1 MILDNNKLRD
11 ETIGLDTAEVA
22 SRLGIKHR
30 ARVNQLIKAKK
41 FPNAYKEKNKWC
53 IPVEDVQ
60 RYEKSHASHETNRCL
75 DTREA
80 AERLGYKATFSI
92 NQLIEKSILPNAFQI
107 NNKWYIPMADIEA
120 IEKMRAENL
129 EIKKVAET
137 LGVNPA
143 KVTEMIRN
151 NEFLNSFKDGLGV
164 LRVPSKDV
172 EEYQIRKKQEQ
183 EEMEK
188 SIESSVS
195 TVEAA
200 KIMGYK
206 TTSTVLLYLN
216 NGYLPNAFKIGTGWR
231 IPLIDIKELQ
241 KNQEKIKRE
250 LSKKRFSVEEN
261 PEIQDCIDVDELSE
275 ILQIN
280 HKNVLSQI
288 NEGAFGKA
296 FKFKGKYWIHKDGL
310 DEYQRKK
317 EKQNVF
323 NQNNLTTEDAA
334 KRLNYK
340 HNANISKLI
349 GDGIFPNA
357 FKRDGAWRIPVSDI
371 EKFEESRANKSK
383 KVSYT
388 PEVAYRELKESL
400 DSITQENLQETKK
413 LYLQYCLL
421 QINNING
428 STRYKRD
435 RVLLYRRLYEKLSAT
450 IEREIY
456 VLSQDDIANL
466 LGEKS
471 PIRKDEKKVLI
482 RFVKYVYN
490 QMGIEVNQ
498 EFNVNTVRKN
508 NREKEVYS
516 PEEFNGLYKY
526 VRELSTHT
534 ANAINDRSYSNMWV
548 YSILLL
554 TDFIRGQDLIVN
566 TPSIDIESV
575 NIDSFDWFKENKM
588 SELQGQSVINQLY
601 THFRYKRT
609 SKTDELLTFIV
620 APDLV
625 LPLATALCISE
636 LHRRYEDS
644 EKLLDTFMEGT
655 FNTVRTAG
663 KKRHLKFFDG
673 LNGFAD
679 FRFSSQKLNRSVAT
693 YLFYSITEEDGQ
705 DSDLALHL
713 TQVSRSH
720 KSPDTTS
727 QYIQATNKDGSINR
741 VSYNLFKRGHFG
753 WLYNYL
759 VLYVSRFQ
767 GMQDTLEQRSNL
779 IEQVRNELSP
789 FELESVAKFVN
800 NSLSPIP
807 SKTYSS
813 NVEEFIKDIY
823 KKRQSVISK
832 LTDYSQDEIKEII
845 SKLANG
851 DLPSK
856 NEHAQCLVYPTC
868 KNPRLKSCFSCEFV
882 IPGNLMLIQLN
893 EEINRLLDS
902 IEQETNEIIL
912 QRESKFFLHALFI
925 WKEARLKYGDER
937 VKAYIEIE
945 KTWTRIEN
953 IAHKILLE

>member
-1 MILDNNKLRD
+1 MDNNKLRD
-11 ETIGLDTAEVA
+11 EIMVLDTAEVA

-30 ARVNQLIKAKK
+30 ESINQLIKSKK
-41 FPNAYKEKNKWC
+41 FPNAFKEKKQWR
-53 IPVEDVQ
+53 IPIEDVRQ
-60 RYEKSHASHETNRCL
+60 YEKSLPSHDTSGCL
-75 DTREA
+75 DTRQA
-80 AERLGYKATFSI
+80 AERLGYKAPFSI
-92 NQLIEKSILPNAFQI
+92 IQLIEKSILPNAFQI
-107 NNKWYIPMADIEA
+107 KKKWWIPLADIEA
-120 IEKMRAENL
+120 VEKMRAENL
-129 EIKKVAET
+129 DVKKVAQI

-151 NEFLNSFKDGLGV
+151 HVFSNSFNDVLGV
-164 LRVPSKDV
+164 LRVPYKDI
-172 EEYQIRKKQEQ
+172 EEYQIKKEEERK
-183 EEMEK
+183 EMEK

-195 TVEAA
+195 TLEAA
-200 KIMGYK
+200 KILGYK

-216 NGYLPNAFKIGTGWR
+216 NGYFPTAFKVGTGWR
-231 IPLIDIKELQ
+231 IPLTDLKRLQMNLYEIKKELSEKKFSIKE
-241 KNQEKIKRE
+241 NQQ
-250 LSKKRFSVEEN
+250 
-261 PEIQDCIDVDELSE
+261 IQNCLDVNQLSE
-275 ILQIN
+275 ILQLSR
-280 HKNVLSQI
+280 KNILSLIQK
-288 NEGAFGKA
+288 GAFGNA
-296 FKFKGKYWIHKDGL
+296 LKFKRKYWIHEDIL
-310 DEYQRKK
+310 DEYQREK
-317 EKQNVF
+317 EEQKGF
-323 NQNNLTTEDAA
+323 NQNNLTTQDAA

-340 HNANISKLI
+340 HNGTVSLLI
-349 GDGIFPNA
+349 GEGKFPNA
-357 FKRDGAWRIPVSDI
+357 FKKDGSWRIPVSDI
-371 EKFEESRANKSK
+371 QEFEEARAIKSK
-383 KVSYT
+383 KISYT
-388 PEVAYRELKESL
+388 PEIAYKELKESL
-400 DSITQENLQETKK
+400 ENIVHDENLPETKK

-421 QINNING
+421 QINNTNG

-435 RVLLYRRLYEKLSAT
+435 RILLYKRLYEKLAAT
-450 IEREIY
+450 IKNEIY
-456 VLSQDDIANL
+456 VLPQDDIANL
-466 LGEKS
+466 LGAKS

-516 PEEFNGLYKY
+516 PEEFHGLYKY
-526 VRELSTHT
+526 VRGLNTHT
-534 ANAINDRSYSNMWV
+534 ANAIKDRFYSNMWV

-554 TDFIRGQDLIVN
+554 TDFIRGQDLIIN
-566 TPSIDIESV
+566 TPSIDLESV
-575 NIDSFDWFKENKM
+575 NIDSLYWFNENKI
-588 SELQGQSVINQLY
+588 SEFQGQSVINQLY

-620 APDLV
+620 APNLV

-644 EKLLDTFMEGT
+644 DTLLDTFMEGT

-663 KKRHLKFFDG
+663 KKRHQQFFNG
-673 LNGFAD
+673 LNRFAD

-693 YLFYSITEEDGQ
+693 YLFYSVTEEDGQ

-759 VLYVSRFQ
+759 ILYVSRFQ

-807 SKTYSS
+807 SKKQSF
-813 NVEEFIKDIY
+813 NIEDFIKDIY

-832 LTDYSQDEIKEII
+832 LTDFSQK
-845 SKLANG
+845 KQRRLY
-851 DLPSK
+851 PS
-856 NEHAQCLVYPTC
+856 
-868 KNPRLKSCFSCEFV
+868 
-882 IPGNLMLIQLN
+882 
-893 EEINRLLDS
+893 
-902 IEQETNEIIL
+902 
-912 QRESKFFLHALFI
+912 
-925 WKEARLKYGDER
+925 
-937 VKAYIEIE
+937 
-945 KTWTRIEN
+945 
-953 IAHKILLE
+953 